1 MAKPGTRNHGKY
13 RRLVRLLGEPD
24 SHVYGYLHMLW
35 EVAYERGE
43 PRIGDAL
50 DVALACGY
58 PGDPQAITQA
68 LVTCGGEEESGFLQ
82 EIPGQPGRYEVHN
95 LYKHAPEY
103 VVKRRLRELSK
114 VAQVA
119 YDSLREAWKACQID
133 LVHPDLSE
141 IRQRCRPMSDK
152 VGQSRP
158 MSDVV
163 RSTSPY
169 QPLETETKAKD
180 SSAAAAAGTSE
191 ELELTPPG
199 DSQAPRKRRRREKHR
214 PSNPDVPR
222 LIRHYS
228 EEFVRTQG
236 SPPLIEAADA
246 AAVPKILAGRPFD
259 GPRGAS
265 WLVTQFLEDPES
277 WSKERGL
284 LRLRDLPA
292 AVTKILARG
301 SRGGGNGRRDS
312 TGAPVPE
319 HRETVEDTVGVDEEG
334 VRRLVKIKR
343 DAATGVEL
351 ARTWGRPVELEGGL
365 DGEEQRH
372 AAG

>member
-1 MAKPGTRNHGKY
+1 VG
-13 RRLVRLLGEPD
+13 
-24 SHVYGYLHMLW
+24 
-35 EVAYERGE
+35 YERGE
-43 PRIGDAL
+43 PEIGDAL
-50 DVALACGY
+50 DVALASGY

-68 LVTCGGEEESGFLQ
+68 LLTCGGEEEKGFLQ
-82 EIPGQPGRYEVHN
+82 EVPGKPGRYEIHN

-103 VVKRRLRELSK
+103 VVKRRLRELSR
-114 VAQVA
+114 VCQVT
-119 YDSLREAWKACQID
+119 YESLREAWKACQID
-133 LVHPDLSE
+133 PAHPELSE
-141 IRQRCRPMSDK
+141 IRKRCRPMSDK
-152 VGQSRP
+152 GGQSRP

-163 RSTSPY
+163 RSTSPA
-169 QPLETETKAKD
+169 QPLETDTKTEDA
-180 SSAAAAAGTSE
+180 SAVATADAPN

-199 DSQAPRKRRRREKHR
+199 DSQAPRKWRRREKHR
-214 PSNPDVPR
+214 PADPNVPR

-265 WLVTQFLEDPES
+265 WLVTQFLQDPDE
-277 WSKERGL
+277 WVKERGL

-292 AVTKILARG
+292 AVTKILARA
-301 SRGGGNGRRDS
+301 SPGGGNGKRDA
-312 TGAPVPE
+312 TGALVPL
-319 HRETVEDTVGVDEEG
+319 HRETVEDTVGVDDEG

-343 DAATGVEL
+343 DAATGAEL
-351 ARTWGRPVELEGGL
+351 ARTWGRPVEPEGGA
-365 DGEEQRH
+365 DGQKQRD

>member
-1 MAKPGTRNHGKY
+1 MRGAALVAKPGTRNHGKY

-50 DVALACGY
+50 DRALACGY
-58 PGDPQAITQA
+58 PG
-68 LVTCGGEEESGFLQ
+68 
-82 EIPGQPGRYEVHN
+82 GQPGRYEVHN

-141 IRQRCRPMSDK
+141 IRQRRRPMSDK

-180 SSAAAAAGTSE
+180 SSAAAAPGTSE
-191 ELELTPPG
+191 EPELTPPG
-199 DSQAPRKRRRREKHR
+199 DSQ
-214 PSNPDVPR
+214 
-222 LIRHYS
+222 
-228 EEFVRTQG
+228 
-236 SPPLIEAADA
+236 
-246 AAVPKILAGRPFD
+246 
-259 GPRGAS
+259 GPGERRGA
-265 WLVTQFLEDPES
+265 
-277 WSKERGL
+277 
-284 LRLRDLPA
+284 
-292 AVTKILARG
+292 
-301 SRGGGNGRRDS
+301 
-312 TGAPVPE
+312 
-319 HRETVEDTVGVDEEG
+319 
-334 VRRLVKIKR
+334 
-343 DAATGVEL
+343 
-351 ARTWGRPVELEGGL
+351 
-365 DGEEQRH
+365 
-372 AAG
+372 